1 MNNMQHSPLLN
12 GEIKWFSREKGF
24 GFIVPE
30 NPGVDVFLH
39 VKVVERCGNPELTNG
54 LAVRYRQEPASDGR
68 VKATYVEIVR

>member
-1 MNNMQHSPLLN
+1 MNTMQHSPLLN

-24 GFIVPE
+24 GFIIPE

-39 VKVVERCGNPELTNG
+39 VKVVERCGNPVLPNG
-54 LAVRYRQEPASDGR
+54 QEVRYRQEPASDGR